1 MHRSAVHPFERP
13 PKGIQIFSTINTS
26 YRMWSVFRR
35 RGDGNQEKLPT
46 VLHLSDLMNNTNTGN
61 GGRFCGAPPAGKR
74 NGQQEHSLWPSQ
86 GRETVFSVWGRGQRV
101 FPPVRYF
108 THGWAFLPQAVP
120 RYFAAPGKRTS
131 RAVAVRPLFTGLH
144 RSHRQ
149 SALLKGVR
157 YGHISFHIGPSFRAE
172 ESDGRRI
179 ASFRPQQSDR
189 CMVSR

>member
-1 MHRSAVHPFERP
+1 MHRSAVHSFGRP
-13 PKGIQIFSTINTS
+13 PKGIQIFSTISTS

-35 RGDGNQEKLPT
+35 RRDGNQEKLPT
-46 VLHLSDLMNNTNTGN
+46 VLRLSDLINNTNTGN
-61 GGRFCGAPPAGKR
+61 GSRFCGAPPAGKR

-86 GRETVFSVWGRGQRV
+86 GRETVFPVWGRGQRV

-131 RAVAVRPLFTGLH
+131 KAVAVRSLVCWNSRQETVKTGPFSASPGGSPFTGLH

-157 YGHISFHIGPSFRAE
+157 YGHISFHIGPSF
-172 ESDGRRI
+172 
-179 ASFRPQQSDR
+179 
-189 CMVSR
+189 

>member
-35 RGDGNQEKLPT
+35 RRDGNQEKLPT

-61 GGRFCGAPPAGKR
+61 GSRFCGAPPAGKR

-86 GRETVFSVWGRGQRV
+86 GRETGPFSVS
-101 FPPVRYF
+101 
-108 THGWAFLPQAVP
+108 
-120 RYFAAPGKRTS
+120 PGGS
-131 RAVAVRPLFTGLH
+131 LFTGLH

-157 YGHISFHIGPSFRAE
+157 YGHISFHIGLSFRVE

-189 CMVSR
+189 CMCQSLNLTPPSSS